1 MNEAVFFWIMLAVI
15 LGIIESMTISLV
27 SIWAAI
33 SALFCAVLSAFG
45 LEQKMI
51 SLIFI
56 ILTAAL
62 LVLTRPVVKRFLNN
76 KTVATNLD
84 RIILSRAEVIK
95 GIKENAPGQIN
106 VKGQIW
112 TAISYDGG
120 EIPEGKI
127 VEIVSIEGVKAVV
140 KEI

>member
-15 LGIIESMTISLV
+15 LGIVESMTFSLV

-33 SALFCAVLSAFG
+33 SALVCAVLSLSV
-45 LEQKMI
+45 LEQKVI

-76 KTVATNLD
+76 KTIATNFD
-84 RIILSRAEVIK
+84 RIISSKAEVIK
-95 GIKENAPGQIN
+95 GIKENSSGQIN

-112 TAISYDGG
+112 TAVSSDGKEIS
-120 EIPEGKI
+120 EGTI

>member
-15 LGIIESMTISLV
+15 LGISESMTISLV